1 MKNSWRTLLGAVLTA
16 SLIIGVCQP
25 QLASAEG
32 ILVGDASPDSQQK
45 QQSASAQAQH
55 IQLERSYTD
64 MLKEWSAVPALP
76 HAEVTINPSVE
87 PANVSLI
94 AAKNE
99 SFGYTTDTVRLT
111 PHSQLTAK
119 LDVPQTGLY
128 QIGFDYYITDDSI
141 LPTEGF
147 IQVNGKY
154 PFYESRRILFPNL
167 WENQQTAQKLDRYGN
182 ELLPHP
188 QKVKAWQHGYAM
200 DASYAYMKPLLYKLN
215 KGINTITIA
224 NTRGELLLGN
234 ITADSPSEIDRY
246 EAYTKNQPQPSD
258 NSPLKSPIVIE
269 AETPVYKND
278 SSIRAISIDDPQM
291 TPYDTKHRMLN
302 GFGGTWASGGQAAT
316 WEFDAPKDGY
326 YRIAM
331 KYKQD
336 SLRDMPVFRQIAIDG
351 KVPFRELQD
360 YGFQYSKSWN
370 NAVLGGSG
378 SDSGSGDEPY
388 EFYFTK
394 GKHALTMAVD
404 LEPIRPLTE
413 VIENQME
420 QISKL
425 SLEIRKLTG
434 NHTDAY
440 RDWDLSEYIPNLDKT
455 LTGWADQLES
465 EYGKLNKLNADGGE
479 IAELN
484 NLTKAASQLRSLAEE
499 PDKLPNRMALFS
511 EGSTSVSQLL
521 GDLLQRIT
529 HSPMAL
535 DKIYVYQEGK
545 LPKAN
550 AGFFKKFRESVK
562 RFFLSFTKQS
572 YSASSKSSTEL
583 NVWVHNSREQVE
595 LMQKMIDE
603 EFTPQS
609 GINVKLSIMPDENKL
624 VLANATGSQPDAAL
638 GISSWIP
645 YDLAVRNA
653 AVDLRKFDDYEQ
665 VVKPFSKG
673 AMIPFA
679 YGDGVY
685 ALPESQDFWVLFY
698 RKDILDNL
706 KLSVPNTW
714 DDVVNMLPELQ
725 RLGMNFY
732 DPLALYKGFKP
743 LGATTPFIYQFGG
756 ELFTDDGMKTA
767 INSEQALK
775 GIKFMT
781 DLFTIY
787 NLPQDVP
794 NFYQHFRSGILPIG
808 ISDLSTYIQLKVA
821 APEIANSWKI
831 ALHPGTMQDGT
842 VQRWSPSGGTSAMI
856 FKGTKQE
863 QEAWDFLKWWMSTK
877 VQVEFANM
885 EQAEFGPMF
894 MWNSANMDA
903 FAESPWPEEDKQT
916 ILEQSKWVREASRVP
931 GAYMVERELSNVF
944 NSVVFDGDN
953 PRTAVDDSVIRANRE
968 IDKKMEE
975 FGFIKNGKQ
984 VKDNPVPTIN
994 TIDKWV
1000 EKR

>member
-1 MKNSWRTLLGAVLTA
+1 MKNSWHTLLGAVLTA

-25 QLASAEG
+25 QPASAEG
-32 ILVGDASPDSQQK
+32 DNNNAAADSQP
-45 QQSASAQAQH
+45 AAAQEQH
-55 IQLERSYTD
+55 TQLERSYTD
-64 MLKEWSAVPALP
+64 MMKEWSAVSAPT
-76 HAEVTINPSVE
+76 HTETTINPSAE
-87 PANVSLI
+87 PKNKGLI
-94 AAKNE
+94 ASKSE
-99 SFGYTTDTVRLT
+99 SYDYSTDTVRLT
-111 PHSQLTAK
+111 ANTQLTVK
-119 LDVPQTGLY
+119 LEVAQAGLY

-141 LPTEGF
+141 LATEGF
-147 IQVNGKY
+147 IQVNGEY

-167 WENQQTAQKLDRYGN
+167 WDNQQMAKKLDRYGN

-200 DASYAYMKPLLYKLN
+200 DASYAYMKPLLYKLD
-215 KGINTITIA
+215 KGLNTITIA

-234 ITADSPSEIDRY
+234 ITVDSPSEIDSY
-246 EAYTKNQPQPSD
+246 EGYSKNQPQTID
-258 NSPLKSPIVIE
+258 DSPLQSPIVIE
-269 AETPVYKND
+269 AETPTNKND
-278 SSIRAISIDDPQM
+278 SSIRAISVNDPQM
-291 TPYDTKHRMLN
+291 TPYDTMHRMLN
-302 GFGGTWASGGQAAT
+302 AFGGTWNSGGQAAT

-351 KVPFRELQD
+351 KVPFSELQ
-360 YGFQYSKSWN
+360 GSEFQYSKSWEN
-370 NAVLGGSG
+370 SVLGGTG
-378 SDSGSGDEPY
+378 SESKPY

-394 GKHALTMAVD
+394 GKHTLTMTVD

-420 QISKL
+420 QISNL

-440 RDWDLSEYIPNLDKT
+440 RDWDLSEYIPNLDKK
-455 LTGWADQLES
+455 LNGWADQLES
-465 EYGKLNKLNADGGE
+465 EYSKLNKLNAGGGE
-479 IAELN
+479 ISELN
-484 NLTKAASQLRSLAEE
+484 NLKKAASQLRSLAEE
-499 PDKLPNRMALFS
+499 PDKLPNRMSLFS
-511 EGSTSVSQLL
+511 EGSSSVSQLL
-521 GDLLQRIT
+521 GDMLQRIT
-529 HSPMAL
+529 HSPLVL

-550 AGFFKKFRESVK
+550 AGFFKKLSESVK
-562 RFFLSFTKQS
+562 RFFLSFRKQS

-595 LMQKMIDE
+595 LLQKMIDE
-603 EFTPQS
+603 QFTPES

-653 AVDLRKFDDYEQ
+653 AVDLRKFNDYEQ

-679 YGDGVY
+679 YGDGVF

-756 ELFTDDGMKTA
+756 ELFTEDGMKTA
-767 INSEQALK
+767 INSEQSLK

-794 NFYQHFRSGILPIG
+794 NFYQHFRSGVLPIG

-821 APEIANSWKI
+821 APEIASSWKI
-831 ALHPGTMQDGT
+831 ALHPGTMQNGT
-842 VQRWSPSGGTSAMI
+842 VQRWSPSGGSSAMI

-863 QEAWDFLKWWMSTK
+863 QQAWDFLKWWMSTK

-903 FAESPWPEEDKQT
+903 FAESPWPEEDKKI

-944 NSVVFDGDN
+944 NRVVFDGDN
-953 PRTAVDDSVIRANRE
+953 PRTAIDDSVIRANRE